1 MQRSHLS
8 NRGQRLSPLA
18 IPVIALGILAL
29 VLVAVR
35 LTRSG
40 SDTPQPAPAQ
50 PTITALSTQ
59 VASQQAQLAGRAT
72 EVARQQDQI
81 ARQQRLIAQLQRTA
95 TASRTP
101 VSGSDGLHTYTAS
114 FQIDRYTYVLYMQW
128 DESSGFIH
136 DGQIRTDDNYAAK
149 AARSFRFTGV
159 DNGGSYGF
167 TGSDSGASMI
177 FTGTANKDGTFAVAG
192 LPWSVFSGFLGGT
205 FTQTLHPGSLADYT
219 AAAANLA
226 RPAR

>member
-1 MQRSHLS
+1 MQRSQMS
-8 NRGQRLSPLA
+8 NRGRRLPPVALA
-18 IPVIALGILAL
+18 AIVLGILAV
-29 VLVAVR
+29 VLVAAR

-40 SDTPQPAPAQ
+40 SATPQLAPAQ
-50 PTITALSTQ
+50 PTIAALSTQ
-59 VASQQAQLAGRAT
+59 VAGQQAQLAGRAT
-72 EVARQQDQI
+72 EVARQGDLI

-95 TASRTP
+95 TASKTP
-101 VSGSDGLHTYTAS
+101 VSGADGRHNYTAS

-136 DGQIRTDDNYAAK
+136 DGQLRTDDNYAAK

-167 TGSDSGASMI
+167 TGSDSGATMI
-177 FTGTANKDGTFAVAG
+177 FTGTTNKDGTFAVAG
-192 LPWSVFSGFLGGT
+192 LPWSIFSGFLGGT
-205 FTQTLHPGSLADYT
+205 FTQTLHSGSLADYT

-226 RPAR
+226 RPTR